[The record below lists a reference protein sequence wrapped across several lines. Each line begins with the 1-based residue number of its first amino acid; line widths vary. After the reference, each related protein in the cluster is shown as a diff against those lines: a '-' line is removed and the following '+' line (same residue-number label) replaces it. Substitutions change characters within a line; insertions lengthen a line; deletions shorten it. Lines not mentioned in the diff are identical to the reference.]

1 MEKYVRSKKAS
12 QMIGIHPRTLYQWEK
27 KGKIKTIRTPGGHRL
42 YDVHAF
48 LNDLDKNKIN
58 NNVNDNINII
68 NKIDKN
74 NEKIKI
80 GYVRV
85 SSIGQKNDL
94 ERQKFQMQK
103 LYPNHMIIED
113 IGSGMNMNRR
123 GLRKII
129 KLAIGGKIDEV
140 VIAYKDRLARFGYE
154 LIEDL
159 IKEYSQGKI
168 IIINRRHTPEPEEE
182 IVQDV
187 LQIMNIFVAKMNGMR
202 KYKIK
207 KI

>member
-1 MEKYVRSKKAS
+1 MEKYVKGKQAS
-12 QMIGIHPRTLYQWEK
+12 QIIGIHQRTLYIWEK
-27 KGKIKTIRTPGGHRL
+27 KGKIKTIRTPGGQRL
-42 YDVHAF
+42 YDVHTF
-48 LNDLDKNKIN
+48 LNDANKLNKLTDDKKVIDDIN
-58 NNVNDNINII
+58 G
-68 NKIDKN
+68 KM
-74 NEKIKI
+74 KI

-85 SSIGQKNDL
+85 SSLGQKNDL

-103 LYPNHMIIED
+103 LYPNHTIIED

-129 KLAIGGKIDEV
+129 KLAIANKIDEV

-159 IKEYSQGKI
+159 IKEYSHGKI
-168 IIINRRHTPEPEEE
+168 IIINRRRVPEPEEE

-202 KYKIK
+202 KYKVKEI
-207 KI
+207 